1 MVFIDYQN
9 VHGWARRQFHPV
21 NAHHAVGHI
30 DPLRLAQLLTARRR
44 NTSHLHGVR
53 VYRGRPSPAHQATSA
68 AANDRQAASWA
79 RRNLVTVVR
88 RPLRYSHDWP
98 ATPASEKGIDVALA
112 IDIVAMGMDN
122 AYDAA
127 ILVSSDTDLL
137 PAIEAIVA
145 RTLGHI
151 ELATWAGARRLR
163 FPNTQLPWCHFISE
177 QEYRTLED
185 VTDYTQP

>member
-1 MVFIDYQN
+1 LGPQQPR
-9 VHGWARRQFHPV
+9 HRRPPPT
-21 NAHHAVGHI
+21 ALL
-30 DPLRLAQLLTARRR
+30 PRLAG
-44 NTSHLHGVR
+44 H
-53 VYRGRPSPAHQATSA
+53 
-68 AANDRQAASWA
+68 
-79 RRNLVTVVR
+79 
-88 RPLRYSHDWP
+88 
-98 ATPASEKGIDVALA
+98 PASEKGIDVALA
-112 IDIVAMGMDN
+112 IDIAMGMDN

-185 VTDYTQP
+185 VADYTQP